1 MLRDSSLVIP
11 FMKSFSALIIAI
23 FVVVSLRAQLVQSGT
38 YNFYDGLSRGLIKS
52 IAKDNIG
59 FMWIATDEGLIR
71 LDGHNST
78 FFKDELAGGFAK
90 GFLARPNKPLLV
102 VHDYGVTEIISRP
115 DTTYF
120 RKVLSGSTIDT
131 DQQLFFP
138 KSLYEDR
145 HGTLWIGELP
155 SIVRYKDGKIRK
167 YRFANNTDSGNIY
180 SIYRSFSMVED
191 ETGHLWALSFSGG
204 LYYFDPEKDAFIDAQ
219 LEFPLNSATSFI
231 KIKENKYWLAGKEG
245 VFEIELAYPKV
256 KSWRKIGTLQ
266 DISCAIRV
274 DSEVYAGT
282 WTKGLYKIQL
292 NQPEAAFSKVGVLQF
307 NDILSLA
314 YDEHNGLW
322 VAGSENVVSLISGFF
337 RALPLAE
344 PNVTIEVMGILPDST
359 IVVGT
364 WQNFYFVKRNNNNFE
379 TSYSSIPLS
388 LSPTALLCDS
398 NRLWIGTLDG
408 TVYYYDLTSKKLH
421 HISEIK
427 STSNNISRI
436 IKDQSGNI
444 WICGNHPYGLIR
456 RTKDGT
462 LHYYKNDQLAFS
474 ETIFESSSGLLYAGG
489 TGPNHY
495 FYSYFPPIDSF
506 VNISVP
512 LDFSVRG
519 NFNVRTIVAGK
530 NNTFWLGTSHGL
542 LKYYFD
548 NEETSKHKVVRID
561 LGKVPIDEP
570 IQALHYSE
578 DEILWI
584 STPSGLIAYDGQS
597 ALLYDQSSGL
607 PSNNLSDHGLL
618 FDFENNFWVGSAKG
632 LALFQRNPSQDKRTP
647 RPIFTALKINGINKS
662 LTDDSSFKFSPKTN
676 IEFSFLAL
684 SFPSNKLQYQTRLIG
699 TDTSDWT
706 NLHHENSLILSALA
720 PGDYTFQ
727 VRAQQHGGFL
737 WSEPNTFSFKIA
749 SPWYQKWWGITLFLI
764 TFFLL
769 FFGAVRVYNWR
780 LLQQKKWLE
789 SVVTERTKEINL
801 KNKQIIEQNEKYR
814 KLKEK
819 QLREQIEYKNKQL
832 TIYTLHLIQKNE
844 SLKELQL
851 EINKAIRHSDR
862 KDHGDLRHFGS
873 LIDYSFRKDDEWEK
887 FKLYFESVHSGF
899 FENLLQMHPALS
911 PQELRLCALI
921 RLNLSI
927 QETATILGISAESVK
942 TARSRLRK
950 KMDLSSQ
957 ESLVDHI
964 MKT

>member
-1 MLRDSSLVIP
+1 
-11 FMKSFSALIIAI
+11 MKSCSTLLLALFVFVSAHG
-23 FVVVSLRAQLVQSGT
+23 QLVQSGT

-52 IAKDNIG
+52 ITTDNIG
-59 FMWIATDEGLIR
+59 FIWIATDEGLIR
-71 LDGHNST
+71 LDGKNST
-78 FFKDELAGGFAK
+78 FFKDDLAGGFAK
-90 GFLARPNKPLLV
+90 GFLKRKDKPLLV
-102 VHDYGVTEIISRP
+102 VHDFGVTEIISQP

-120 RKVLSGSTIDT
+120 RKILSGSTVDT
-131 DQQLFFP
+131 DSQLFFP

-145 HGTLWIGELP
+145 NGTLWIGELP
-155 SIVRYKDGKIRK
+155 SIVRYKNGRIKK
-167 YRFANNTDSGNIY
+167 YRFPNSADSGNIY
-180 SIYRSFSMVED
+180 TIYRSFSMIED
-191 ETGHLWALSFSGG
+191 DEGHLWALSFSGE
-204 LYYFDPEKDAFIDAQ
+204 LFYFDETKDAFVASKIG
-219 LEFPLNSATSFI
+219 FPFSNATSFI
-231 KIKENKYWLAGKEG
+231 KIEGNKYWIAGREG

-256 KSWRKIGTLQ
+256 NAWRKIGTLQ
-266 DISCAIRV
+266 DISCAIKV
-274 DSEVYAGT
+274 DSEVYLGT
-282 WTKGLYKIQL
+282 WTKGLYKTQL
-292 NQPEAAFSKVGVLQF
+292 NRTDPSFSKVSVLQF
-307 NDILSLA
+307 NDILGLA
-314 YDEHNGLW
+314 YDSHNGLW

-337 RALPLAE
+337 RELPLTE
-344 PNVTIEVMGILPDST
+344 PDVTIEVLGILPDST
-359 IVVGT
+359 IVAGT
-364 WQNFYFVKRNNNNFE
+364 WQNFYFIKRNSNNLK
-379 TSYSSIPLS
+379 TTYSSIPLS
-388 LSPTALLCDS
+388 LSPTALLCDT

-408 TVYYYDLTSKKLH
+408 TVFYYDLLEKKLH
-421 HISEIK
+421 QIEAIR

-456 RTKDGT
+456 RARDGT

-474 ETIFESSSGLLYAGG
+474 ETVFESSNGILYAGG
-489 TGPNHY
+489 AGPNHY
-495 FYSYFPPIDSF
+495 FYSYFAPIDSF

-530 NNTFWLGTSHGL
+530 NSIFWLGTSHGL

-548 NEETSKHKVVRID
+548 NDETSKQKIVRVD
-561 LGKVPIDEP
+561 LSKVPIDEP

-618 FDFENNFWVGSAKG
+618 FDFENNFWVGTTRG
-632 LALFQRNPSQDKRTP
+632 LALFQRNPSQNKSTP
-647 RPIFTALKINGINKS
+647 KPIFITLKINGIKRS
-662 LTDDSSFKFSPKTN
+662 LTSNAPFKFIPKTN
-676 IEFSFLAL
+676 IEFTFLAL

-699 TDTSDWT
+699 TDTSAWK
-706 NLHHENSLILSALA
+706 NLYNENNLILSALA
-720 PGDYTFQ
+720 PGNYTFQ

-737 WSEPNTFSFKIA
+737 WSEPNSFSFEIA
-749 SPWYQKWWGITLFLI
+749 SPWYQKWWGISLFLI
-764 TFFLL
+764 AFFFL
-769 FFGAVRVYNWR
+769 FIAAVRVYNWR

-789 SVVTERTKEINL
+789 SVVTERTKEINRQ
-801 KNKQIIEQNEKYR
+801 NKQIIEQNEKYR

-819 QLREQIEYKNKQL
+819 QLQEQIEYKNKQL

-899 FENLLQMHPALS
+899 FENLLQLHPTLS

-950 KMDLSSQ
+950 KMDLNSQ

-964 MKT
+964 MKL